1 MLKVPNSWWRAISV
15 SLSPVLTAIPSL
27 MGTAVKTG
35 DKETLMA
42 LHHELGTFN
51 IPMLDDRTLLHIAA
65 IEGRLDMASYLLDRG
80 ASLHVRDAFGRTPLV
95 DAVERKHVG
104 IVKLFRKAGA
114 HLAAHIPS

>member
-1 MLKVPNSWWRAISV
+1 MGWKAQVVN
-15 SLSPVLTAIPSL
+15 VLYFFQYIKSAFIPSL

-65 IEGRLDMASYLLDRG
+65 VSFRRG
-80 ASLHVRDAFGRTPLV
+80 VPPWGEHWDQVL
-95 DAVERKHVG
+95 
-104 IVKLFRKAGA
+104 
-114 HLAAHIPS
+114 